1 MNAFVGE
8 YRAPAAEPLDMG
20 LLAALPTLPL
30 RSRYLASSFLSGR
43 HRSPWKGQS
52 VDFVESRAYQL
63 GDEPRRIDWRYYAR
77 TDRLTVRIFEHDSQL
92 RIYLVLDTSKSMAWR
107 SRESVLTKL
116 DYARAVL
123 ASLAVLARRQQD
135 AVGLVLADEA
145 DPVFLKHSS
154 SPAHLQ
160 AIFARLDLAR
170 SSGRLNFAETGEQVA
185 RLVPP
190 RSLIVWAGDFYEDLD
205 VVSAAL
211 RRLRY
216 EGHDVLG
223 LQVLDPAEMDFDITS
238 DGLFFDV
245 ESGFGLPVSTEAAR
259 TTYLENFHAFQRSLQ
274 GVFHDEACDLAVL
287 RTDQAPSAALAAFL
301 ARRESAA

>member
-1 MNAFVGE
+1 MNTFVGE
-8 YRAPAAEPLDMG
+8 YDAPAAEPLDMG

-30 RSRYLASSFLSGR
+30 RSRYLASSFLAGR

-63 GDEPRRIDWRYYAR
+63 GDEPRRIDWRYFAR
-77 TDRLTVRIFEHDSQL
+77 TDRLTVRLFEHDSQL

-116 DYARAVL
+116 DYARVVL

-135 AVGLVLADEA
+135 AVGLVLADEHE
-145 DPVFLKHSS
+145 PVFLKHSS

-160 AIFARLDLAR
+160 ATFSRLDLAQGG
-170 SSGRLNFAETGEQVA
+170 GRLNFAQTGEQVA

-190 RSLIVWAGDFYEDLD
+190 RSLIVWAGDFYEDIEI
-205 VVSAAL
+205 VSTTL

-216 EGHDVLG
+216 DGHDVLG
-223 LQVLDPAEMDFDITS
+223 LQVLDPAEVDFDIDT
-238 DGLFFDV
+238 DGVFFDV

-259 TTYLENFHAFQRSLQ
+259 KSYLENFHAFQRSLESA
-274 GVFHDEACDLAVL
+274 FFDEACELTVL
-287 RTDQAPSAALAAFL
+287 RTDHAPSGALAAFL
-301 ARRESAA
+301 ARRDHLG